1 MVLIYIYKPS
11 LTFDLFMKFNSK
23 KKTIKNAKCCVHS
36 YVNAAINNYT
46 Q

>member
-11 LTFDLFMKFNSK
+11 LTFDLFMKSNSK
-23 KKTIKNAKCCVHS
+23 KKLLKMLSVVFILMSKL
-36 YVNAAINNYT
+36 

>member
-23 KKTIKNAKCCVHS
+23 KKLLKMLSVVFILMSKL
-36 YVNAAINNYT
+36 